1 MTILKNQR
9 VVEFSAFSAAFVL
22 PALATVFIP
31 PMAIL
36 TILFMPIPLALM
48 VRRLDLRYGLATFLA
63 TVVILFLLTGRPQ
76 SVLFLAFQT
85 GPLGILLGLIFKN
98 HVSAGR
104 ALAVTVGFSLA
115 AAVVI
120 LASSYFVTG
129 ANPLVLSERDRQ
141 VFDIE
146 RKMISDM
153 VSPGGP
159 AQGLDPEG
167 VREMEK
173 VIAQVEAMW
182 PVLAT
187 SSIMIWFMVSAAI
200 TFSFTRYAMARY
212 GYRQITAVPFSRW
225 RLPWYVIWGV
235 IGGLAFLL
243 AGDESNINELALAG
257 KSMLWVMGFV
267 FSVMGMSVATFFLG
281 RWKASWPIKLAVTV
295 ALGIY
300 LPFTVSVLVALG
312 LIDSILNV
320 RRLSA
325 DGRIPEEV
333 DKK

>member
-9 VVEFSAFSAAFVL
+9 VVEFGAFSAAFL
-22 PALATVFIP
+22 FPALVTVFIP
-31 PMAIL
+31 SMAML

-48 VRRLDLRYGLATFLA
+48 VRRLDLRYGLATLLA
-63 TVVILFLLTGRPQ
+63 TVAILFLLTGRPQ
-76 SVLFLAFQT
+76 TVFFLAFQT

-98 HVSAGR
+98 HLSAGR
-104 ALAVTVGFSLA
+104 ALSVTVGFSLVVA
-115 AAVVI
+115 GVI
-120 LASSYFVTG
+120 LVSSYFVTG
-129 ANPLVLSERDRQ
+129 TNPLVLSERDRQ
-141 VFDIE
+141 VFDVE

-153 VSPGGP
+153 VAPGGR
-159 AQGLDPEG
+159 AQGLGTAD

-187 SSIMIWFMVSAAI
+187 SSIIIWSMVSATI
-200 TFSFTRYAMARY
+200 TFSFTRYAMARCGY
-212 GYRQITAVPFSRW
+212 GQIAALPFSRW
-225 RLPWYVIWGV
+225 RLPWHVIWGI

-243 AGDESNINELALAG
+243 AGDESNIKELALAG
-257 KSMLWVMGFV
+257 KIMLWVMGFV
-267 FSVMGMSVATFFLG
+267 FTVMGMSVATFFLG
-281 RWKASWPIKLAVTV
+281 RWKVAWPIKLAVTV

-300 LPFTVSVLVALG
+300 LPFTFSMLVTLG
-312 LIDSILNV
+312 VIDSIVNV

-325 DGRIPEEV
+325 DGRIPEEE